1 MRHAPALV
9 ARVPSR
15 APFQKLTVVLATVW
29 CLTLLVGSAF
39 GGPQTQG
46 PVPQKTLAEDEGK
59 ALRQKAER
67 GDAKAQ
73 LDLGLKYV
81 KGDGVPQDNSLAAS
95 WFGKAAE
102 QGDATAQSML
112 SIAYLRGNLGVPQD
126 YVEAYK
132 WMSLAAATATGDGMK
147 VLGAVRVDLERKM
160 TADQVKDAKNRAS
173 EWLAAFEKRKK

>member
-1 MRHAPALV
+1 M
-9 ARVPSR
+9 
-15 APFQKLTVVLATVW
+15 
-29 CLTLLVGSAF
+29 
-39 GGPQTQG
+39 
-46 PVPQKTLAEDEGK
+46 K
-59 ALRQKAER
+59 ALRQKAEQ

-112 SIAYLRGNLGVPQD
+112 CIAYLRGNLGVPQD

-132 WMSLAAATATGDGMK
+132 WMSLAAATATGDGLK
-147 VLGAVRVDLERKM
+147 VLGAVRDDLEKKM
-160 TADQVKDAKNRAS
+160 TAEQVKDAQHRAS
-173 EWLAAFEKRKK
+173 EWLTAFEKRKK